1 MRQLSALLLML
12 ALRVP
17 LLASPATA
25 YSLNVP
31 SRQLSELVPSE
42 GGALMRILLRDEQ
55 PGVDGVPTA
64 KVVLRNG
71 HSLWYVVTLRRAAVP
86 GATLR
91 LWVLLPPCRA
101 EHATEYSCEG
111 ADAVLGRLPLRPGN
125 ELVLLG
131 DGVASDELG
140 RQVLGLIWAGELISR
155 VGFQEP
161 LPTNVGAA
169 LDALAW
175 SAAAEGAEAVDPAYG
190 ALSVANTLRE
200 VEITD
205 PLDLADAVARLGV
218 EVGDAIDNPAVRA
231 FLLHQ
236 GVSGE
241 ALNVASNVSG
251 VVRTIRL
258 GGSAGR
264 VAADGGDRSTCAGR
278 CGLWD
283 GSGAGAAAHTRGGPV
298 DQRRRSDDLCDGS
311 RPAAGDSRL
320 GDVPCAWW

>member
-12 ALRVP
+12 ALLVP

-71 HSLWYVVTLRRAAVP
+71 HSLWYVVTYRRAAVP

-91 LWVLLPPCRA
+91 SWVLLPPCRA

-125 ELVLLG
+125 ELVLFG

-169 LDALAW
+169 LDGVECCGRGSRGCRSRLW
-175 SAAAEGAEAVDPAYG
+175 CIKRCEHAARGRDHRSG
-190 ALSVANTLRE
+190 WILR
-200 VEITD
+200 TRW
-205 PLDLADAVARLGV
+205 LDLALRL
-218 EVGDAIDNPAVRA
+218 AMP
-231 FLLHQ
+231 
-236 GVSGE
+236 
-241 ALNVASNVSG
+241 
-251 VVRTIRL
+251 
-258 GGSAGR
+258 
-264 VAADGGDRSTCAGR
+264 
-278 CGLWD
+278 
-283 GSGAGAAAHTRGGPV
+283 
-298 DQRRRSDDLCDGS
+298 
-311 RPAAGDSRL
+311 
-320 GDVPCAWW
+320 